1 MATST
6 KGFYASNLRELSQL
20 VLELERQGISYIE
33 LASELTVLLDA
44 LPRPSHGE
52 RLDYE
57 LVEAKQERLRAY
69 FASCRHTV
77 SGVKTSI
84 AVRDLSQDLAAKA
97 DWLTHHLRVQEWIR
111 NGEGYEWFNGYYDN
125 DGARVEG
132 DHPSGVRMTLTG
144 QVFALMGGIATD
156 EQARQIV
163 RSVERY
169 LYDASVGGYRL
180 NTNFNEVLLNL
191 GRCFG
196 FAFGTKENGAM
207 FSHMAVMYA
216 NALYRR
222 GLVQEGYKVLNGIYQ
237 HCRNFQVSRI
247 YPAFPSTSMPKGE
260 VRILS

>member
-1 MATST
+1 
-6 KGFYASNLRELSQL
+6 
-20 VLELERQGISYIE
+20 
-33 LASELTVLLDA
+33 
-44 LPRPSHGE
+44 
-52 RLDYE
+52 
-57 LVEAKQERLRAY
+57 
-69 FASCRHTV
+69 
-77 SGVKTSI
+77 
-84 AVRDLSQDLAAKA
+84 
-97 DWLTHHLRVQEWIR
+97 
-111 NGEGYEWFNGYYDN
+111 
-125 DGARVEG
+125 
-132 DHPSGVRMTLTG
+132 MTLTG

-180 NTNFNEVLLNL
+180 NTNFNEVRLDL

-237 HCRNFQVSRI
+237 HCRNFPVSRI
-247 YPAFPSTSMPKGE
+247 YPGIPEYINAKGRGAYPFLTGAASWLSLTLLTEAFGVKGRLGHLALEPKL
-260 VRILS
+260 VREQFDPAGQASVETLFAGRKLNVVYHNPARLDYGTYRIEAIRINGKPAPFERDARSALLPREAFSALAGQLAHRVDVMLSEL